1 MERLLVLPDDLA
13 VYPTHGA
20 GSFCS
25 APAGGERTTTI
36 GRERAA
42 NPLLAAPDEDTF
54 LARLRATLGSYPPYF
69 AELRAVNRRGP
80 HVYGA
85 FPALAS
91 LGVSDVRH
99 LVDDGAALID
109 VRPIDRFAAGH
120 IPGSLT
126 IELRPQF
133 ASWLGWLVTRD
144 QRLVFVTDADTNRA
158 ELVRQC
164 LTIGYEHLAG
174 ELDGGVRAWEAAGQT
189 LSQTSLAPAASVAGR
204 VLDVRQDAEYE
215 AGHLPGA
222 AHVELGSLRAAV
234 GSLDRGPLT
243 VMCGHGERA
252 MTAASVLSAACRPGV
267 TGAVGGPDDWMAA
280 TGRPLAT
287 GR

>member
-1 MERLLVLPDDLA
+1 LFSGGSLLVGSVARTDLISPDQTDALARALWHSIVERLLVLPDDLA

-54 LARLRATLGSYPPYF
+54 VARLRATLGSYPPYF
-69 AELRAVNRRGP
+69 PELPGVNRRGP

-91 LGVSDVRH
+91 LGVHDVRR

-120 IPGSLT
+120 IPGSLS
-126 IELRPQF
+126 IELRP
-133 ASWLGWLVTRD
+133 
-144 QRLVFVTDADTNRA
+144 
-158 ELVRQC
+158 
-164 LTIGYEHLAG
+164 
-174 ELDGGVRAWEAAGQT
+174 
-189 LSQTSLAPAASVAGR
+189 
-204 VLDVRQDAEYE
+204 
-215 AGHLPGA
+215 
-222 AHVELGSLRAAV
+222 
-234 GSLDRGPLT
+234 
-243 VMCGHGERA
+243 
-252 MTAASVLSAACRPGV
+252 
-267 TGAVGGPDDWMAA
+267 
-280 TGRPLAT
+280 
-287 GR
+287 